1 MDHIPS
7 FIASIAILGI
17 LIFVHEL
24 GHFLVAKWRK
34 VGVIEFALGFGKK
47 LFSFQYGDTEYT
59 LRLIPLGGYVRMAG
73 DDPHTVMGDPENAVR
88 AESLLTGA
96 SAETAPE
103 LDRFKDPACWFL
115 KKSLWSRV
123 AIVLAGPVFNLV
135 FAWFLAVGSY
145 SYFGKATD
153 LNLPI
158 IGGVFPGYPAE
169 KAGIQEKDKVLS
181 VDGSAVT
188 TWVDLAG
195 RIKNSNGT
203 ELKLTIERKT
213 KEDQIEVKDVTL
225 NGTLDTADIELL
237 NEPSPEGSP
246 PPEKAFK
253 IGIVPELGREP
264 IGFGEAITSG
274 TGQIWY
280 LCSLTFRIFGG
291 LIEGVVAPSKVLGGP
306 IAVISGAAQSAK
318 RGVESIIDF
327 MILLSVSLFIFN
339 LLPVPIL
346 DGGHLMFF
354 AIEALRGKP
363 LSLKWVA
370 IANNVGMV
378 LLLSLMAFALSNDII
393 RLL

>member
-1 MDHIPS
+1 MEHIPS

-47 LFSFQYGDTEYT
+47 IISVRYGETDYT

-73 DDPHTVMGDPENAVR
+73 DDPHTVMGDPDHPNR

-96 SAETAPE
+96 ENGNAAELE
-103 LDRFKDPACWFL
+103 RFKDPSCWFL
-115 KKSLWSRV
+115 KKGLWSRI
-123 AIVLAGPVFNLV
+123 AIVLAGPVFNLI
-135 FAWFLAVGSY
+135 FAWFLAVGSF

-153 LNLPI
+153 LNLPV

-169 KAGIQEKDKVLS
+169 KSGIKEKDKVTEING
-181 VDGSAVT
+181 VAVA
-188 TWVDLAG
+188 TWVDLAT
-195 RIKNSNGT
+195 RIKSSEGK
-203 ELKLTIERKT
+203 EIKLLIERKS
-213 KEDQIEVKDVTL
+213 KEGQIEIKEIL
-225 NGTLDTADIELL
+225 LSGTLDTADIELL
-237 NEPSPEGSP
+237 SESSPDKKEAS
-246 PPEKAFK
+246 ERSFK

-264 IGFGEAITSG
+264 VSFGEAFNAG

-318 RGVESIIDF
+318 RGIESIIDF

-339 LLPVPIL
+339 LLPVPVL

-354 AIEALRGKP
+354 AIEGLRGKP